1 MQVKTMAHPVE
12 LANLISAFKKLLRGE
27 RIDSV
32 KIGDKKYRISLDME
46 TVGHLNDPSIDSPL
60 TVYDLERALENSAK
74 KPGNHAGSVF
84 TPLHIADA
92 MVEYALDTWILGQL
106 KKDLGIEVHPKKISS
121 LHRVLL
127 QMGGED
133 HQESTRV
140 AHHILTHILPSMTIL
155 DPCVGGGVFLRA
167 IIRRLVWYHLVL
179 GEMWPKQIS
188 GESVHITSELGHLP
202 TEEQLTIC
210 TNVTTIIEQQLYF
223 VDLNPKALEVTI
235 ITVKTQLLGLFPA
248 TLPFLKQIRK
258 LQFHALHTNA
268 VEGPLDSFPPQFH
281 IIIGNPPYIGSDM
294 MNRIFPLAIRQKL
307 KTRYKHV
314 IKTGSKH
321 DYYFYFV
328 ARCIELLAD
337 GGQLFFIIPNRILSN
352 DYAQTL
358 RSYILR
364 KAKLTL
370 VANFSPPAVIFP
382 EANVHPCILGLTR
395 YEQKK
400 QDPDAQLNY
409 WGGDIAA
416 LPNTERFSLFHPQLH
431 LNSLDIAQNYGIFFS
446 SVSSEMAHILRKI
459 TAYFR
464 ISDYLT
470 IHEGT
475 RMARIVP
482 QIPSTMSAQISSA
495 EYRNLPPTK
504 HNLYVGEIRG
514 KNITRFA
521 VNDAPADVNYFL
533 ALPELLPARA
543 KSERA
548 EKITELSQP
557 TVFIRELGDRLL
569 AGLRISHNQPLNPII
584 GYGGV
589 YFFGLADFHASALT
603 REPSIQTL
611 YAFLVYLSSFTFLK
625 IYQTLFSA
633 GKWGSALKFR
643 SSYLEQMPVIP
654 FNQDLFGKIG
664 EMQAWLQKQ
673 RQYSPSMEAIQKE
686 IIQNLDR
693 GVDYHLQG
701 HLTAPE
707 GSDFSTT
714 LIKKLHTAFDLPYS
728 MWNSLKKLKNQ
739 EEIQS
744 RLNQLRNALDIWIG
758 KQNTHIQMFP

>member
-1 MQVKTMAHPVE
+1 MAHPVE

-32 KIGDKKYRISLDME
+32 KIGDKKYQISLDME
-46 TVGHLNDPSIDSPL
+46 TVGHPNDPSIDSSL

-92 MVEYALDTWILGQL
+92 MVEYALDMWIMGQL

-121 LHRVLL
+121 LHSILL

-167 IIRRLVWYHLVL
+167 IVRRLVWYHLVL
-179 GEMWPKQIS
+179 GHLWPKQIS
-188 GESVHITSELGHLP
+188 GEIAHITSELGHLP
-202 TEEQLTIC
+202 TEEQLAIC
-210 TNVTTIIEQQLYF
+210 TNVATIIEQQLYF

-235 ITVKTQLLGLFPA
+235 ITVKTQLLGLFPS
-248 TLPFLKQIRK
+248 TPPFLKQIRK

-268 VEGPLDSFPPQFH
+268 VEGPLDLFPPQFH

-294 MNRIFPLAIRQKL
+294 MNRIFPLDIRQKL
-307 KTRYKHV
+307 KSQYKHV

-321 DYYFYFV
+321 DYYFYFM

-364 KAKLTL
+364 KATLTM
-370 VANFSPPAVIFP
+370 VANFSPPVVIFP

-400 QDPDAQLNY
+400 PKTQKKQDPEAQLNY
-409 WGGDIAA
+409 WGGDITT
-416 LPNTERFSLFHPQLH
+416 LSNTEKFSLFHSQLH
-431 LNSLDIAQNYGIFFS
+431 LNSLDIVQKYGIFFP
-446 SVSSEMAHILRKI
+446 SVSPEMDHILRKI
-459 TAYFR
+459 TAYPPL
-464 ISDYLT
+464 SDYLT

-475 RMARIVP
+475 RMARITP
-482 QIPSTMSAQISSA
+482 QIPSKMRTQISSA
-495 EYRNLPPTK
+495 EFLTLPPMK
-504 HNLYVGEIRG
+504 QNLYVGEIRG
-514 KNITRFA
+514 KNITRYA
-521 VNDAPADVNYFL
+521 VNDAPSDIKSFL
-533 ALPELLPARA
+533 ALPELLPA
-543 KSERA
+543 KSTTDRMN
-548 EKITELSQP
+548 KLTQLSQP
-557 TVFIRELGDRLL
+557 TVFIRELGDHVF
-569 AGLRISHNQPLNPII
+569 AGLRIYPNHPII

-589 YFFGLADFHASALT
+589 YFFGIGDFHSEMLA
-603 REPSIQTL
+603 REPTIQTL
-611 YAFLVYLSSFTFLK
+611 YAFLIYLSSSMFLK

-643 SSYLEQMPVIP
+643 SSYLERMPVIP

-664 EMQAWLQKQ
+664 EMQSWLH
-673 RQYSPSMEAIQKE
+673 RRRHFSPAMEIIQKE

-693 GVDYHLQG
+693 LIDYHLQG
-701 HLTAPE
+701 HFTAQE
-707 GSDFSTT
+707 GNDFNTA
-714 LIKKLHTAFDLPYS
+714 LIKKLQTAFDLPYS
-728 MWNSLKKLKNQ
+728 MWNNLKIVKNQ
-739 EEIQS
+739 EEMQLLMKKLQS
-744 RLNQLRNALDIWIG
+744 SIDKLILSQKI
-758 KQNTHIQMFP
+758 NTQRFQ